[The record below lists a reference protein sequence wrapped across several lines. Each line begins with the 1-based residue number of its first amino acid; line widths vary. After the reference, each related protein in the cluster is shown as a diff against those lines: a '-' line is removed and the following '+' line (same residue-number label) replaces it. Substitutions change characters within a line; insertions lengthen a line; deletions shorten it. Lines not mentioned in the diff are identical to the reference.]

1 MLYVNDEKNRQERA
15 QAKRELYSFER
26 IFAAKREKQLELPYR
41 ASRQSM
47 TIRNFKHQI

>member
-26 IFAAKREKQLELPYR
+26 IFAAKREKQL
-41 ASRQSM
+41 
-47 TIRNFKHQI
+47 K